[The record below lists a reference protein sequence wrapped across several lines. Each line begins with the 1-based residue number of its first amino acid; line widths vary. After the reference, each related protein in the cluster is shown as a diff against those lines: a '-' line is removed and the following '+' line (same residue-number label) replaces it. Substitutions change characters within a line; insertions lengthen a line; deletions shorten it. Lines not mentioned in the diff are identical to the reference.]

1 VTAKE
6 GMFYK
11 GKGSVDYERSEIDPT
26 YILEVKRVIAGYY
39 GILSFVLPHGKIIY
53 RYEDV

>member
-1 VTAKE
+1 
-6 GMFYK
+6 MFYK

-26 YILEVKRVIAGYY
+26 YILEPKRVIAGYY
-39 GILSFVLPHGKIIY
+39 GIMSFVLPYGKIIY